1 MIDLPVNPY
10 IFLSIYLST
19 GYETTAS
26 FLKEKTENFSV
37 RRRTDP
43 SRGKLMPANTVGQM
57 KLAGNLFLSSC
68 LKVLIN

>member
-1 MIDLPVNPY
+1 MIDLPVKPY

-26 FLKEKTENFSV
+26 FLKEK
-37 RRRTDP
+37 TDP